1 MRQSWHR
8 EDIKA
13 AVRKRGGTLRGLAL
27 ENSLSPTTMSRSF
40 RVRMPTYNG
49 VVSEFL
55 GLSVAELWPHWY
67 SADGKP
73 IGRSRPDAITTRAGG
88 RIVGARGRS

>member
-1 MRQSWHR
+1 MGHSWHR

-27 ENSLSPTTMSRSF
+27 QHGLEPTTMSRSF

-49 VVSEFL
+49 IVAAYLGVST
-55 GLSVAELWPHWY
+55 GELWPRWY
-67 SADGKP
+67 RRDGTP
-73 IGRSRPDAITTRAGG
+73 RSPARPDALTR
-88 RIVGARGRS
+88 RARRPVAAE